1 MANNTIKEQTI
12 FVQPASITVLQN
24 CGGSIP
30 IKLFQGYDSV
40 SGRGLSAATIG
51 ATTSTDGTGTTD
63 ISVCLDI
70 ATLAQALQINQSLST
85 SFGAITSFDEK
96 MQFLQSL
103 NLTTYSTA
111 IVIYASHIAGIET
124 TTNVALAN
132 GIIPPTDKTELN
144 AFFQAYGD
152 SYLSSVTRGGEYYA
166 VYTFYTQTLEEQ
178 SALTSEIN
186 ANGIYGGMTMD
197 INVQKNLTRLI
208 NSTSIRCS
216 FRQNIS
222 GIRNPQLPDVNNLI
236 SFALSFV
243 STPLTAPALIAFEA
257 TGYEHVPKIVDFE
270 PIPSNRNY
278 FVGKGAT
285 DGLAKRL
292 VQIQQLLNQINW
304 LQETYNFYG
313 GFTDTKVQQVKTQA
327 NADLAAI
334 NNQIQQYEFDPTQ
347 NFTMPALTSLTYGTP
362 SLCYQVGSSLAYGGS
377 GGHPFNDTN
386 VMTAI
391 QKHQRITTVQL
402 RSGNYIDNLTV
413 TYQINN
419 TIVQRTHGSNGGT
432 LGPFLTLLP
441 GQFITG
447 ISGRSDTYIN
457 NLQLQISDGRT
468 VGGGGSD
475 GTPYAWK
482 VPSGYFV
489 LGFSGRS
496 GSYLDQVQ
504 ISYAGFQPATWQ

>member
-12 FVQPASITVLQN
+12 FAQPASITILQN
-24 CGGSIP
+24 CGNASP
-30 IKLFQGYDSV
+30 TAVFQGYDSV
-40 SGRGLSAATIG
+40 SGRGLSSATIG
-51 ATTSTDGTGTTD
+51 STITTDGVSASD

-70 ATLAQALQINQSLST
+70 TTLAQALRINQSLST
-85 SFGAITSFDEK
+85 GFGAITSFDEK

-103 NLTTYSTA
+103 NLTTYSTS
-111 IVIYASHIAGIET
+111 IVIYASHVVGIEAT
-124 TTNVALAN
+124 TTVSLAS
-132 GIIPPTDKTELN
+132 GITPPTDKTELN

-166 VYTFYTQTLEEQ
+166 VYTFHTQTLEEQ
-178 SALTSEIN
+178 SALITEIN
-186 ANGIYGGMTMD
+186 ANGMYGGMTID
-197 INVQKNLTRLI
+197 INLQKNLTRLI
-208 NSTSIRCS
+208 NSTSIRYS
-216 FRQNIS
+216 FRQNVS
-222 GIRNPQLPDVNNLI
+222 GILNPQLPDIDHLI
-236 SFALSFV
+236 SFALSFA
-243 STPLTAPALIAFEA
+243 SQPLTAPAIINFET
-257 TGYEHVPKIVDFE
+257 TGYEHVPKIADFE

-278 FVGKGAT
+278 FVGNGAT

-304 LQETYNFYG
+304 LQDTYNFYG

-347 NFTMPALTSLTYGTP
+347 NFTMPALTSLTYGAP
-362 SLCYQVGSSLAYGGS
+362 SLCYQVGSSPAYGSS

-386 VMTAI
+386 VSTAI

-402 RSGNYIDNLTV
+402 RSGNYIDNLAV
-413 TYQINN
+413 TYQLNN
-419 TIVQRTHGSNGGT
+419 TIVQRTHGGNGGT
-432 LGPFLTLLP
+432 LGPLLTLLP

-447 ISGRSDTYIN
+447 ISGRSGTYID

-468 VGGGGSD
+468 VGGGGS
-475 GTPYAWK
+475 GGNPYAWK
-482 VPSGYFV
+482 VPSDCFV

-496 GSYLDQVQ
+496 GNYLDQLQ
-504 ISYAGFQPATWQ
+504 ISYAGFQPAVWQ